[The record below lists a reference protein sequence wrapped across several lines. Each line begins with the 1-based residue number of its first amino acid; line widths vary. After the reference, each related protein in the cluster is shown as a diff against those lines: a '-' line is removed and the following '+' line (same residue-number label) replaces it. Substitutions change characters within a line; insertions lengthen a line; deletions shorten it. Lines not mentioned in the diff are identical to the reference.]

1 MPAKYLL
8 LFVILSSIFSSAMAQ
23 DTKRIRHTVV
33 FKLKHPQASKEAN
46 DFINAARK
54 LAVIRG
60 VEKFEYLRQISKKNK
75 YEYGISM
82 EFANAQLYDD
92 YTNHPDHVAFVEM
105 YWTKDVEDFLE
116 IDYEL
121 SD

>member
-1 MPAKYLL
+1 MLIKYLML
-8 LFVILSSIFSSAMAQ
+8 LVIFSSIFSSVMAQ

-33 FKLKHPQASKEAN
+33 FKLKHAKDSREAN
-46 DFINAARK
+46 DFAKAAQK
-54 LAVIRG
+54 LAAIKG

-82 EFANAQLYDD
+82 EFASRQLYDD
-92 YTNHPDHVAFVEM
+92 YSNHPDHVAFVKT
-105 YWTKDVEDFLE
+105 YWSKDVEDFLE

-121 SD
+121 AE